1 MKTDGIILDI
11 DGTLW
16 DSTPIVAK
24 AWNEVIAQ
32 RKDVPVRLTA
42 KQLTGLFGRT
52 LEVIADMIFPFLE
65 KEDRYTLI
73 NACCDREHELLY
85 ECDDDILYPGVADT
99 IRSLSAKVPL
109 FIVSNCQSGYIE
121 VLLESCGLREY
132 VRDIECYGNT
142 GLPKGDNIRM
152 VVQRNHLERCFYVGD
167 THMDEEAAGAAG
179 IPFVHAAYGFGR
191 AERPVGTI
199 ESLSQ
204 LTALAK
210 KLLD

>member
-32 RKDVPVRLTA
+32 RKDVPVRLTP

-52 LEVIADMIFPFLE
+52 LEVIADMVFPFLE

-85 ECDDDILYPGVADT
+85 ECNDDILYPGVADT
-99 IRSLSAKVPL
+99 IRSLSAKVRTSQGIQYPL
-109 FIVSNCQSGYIE
+109 NRRQKSSGTSG
-121 VLLESCGLREY
+121 LCGRY
-132 VRDIECYGNT
+132 RRR
-142 GLPKGDNIRM
+142 P
-152 VVQRNHLERCFYVGD
+152 H
-167 THMDEEAAGAAG
+167 G
-179 IPFVHAAYGFGR
+179 I
-191 AERPVGTI
+191 
-199 ESLSQ
+199 
-204 LTALAK
+204 
-210 KLLD
+210 

>member
-52 LEVIADMIFPFLE
+52 LEVIADMVFPFLE

-73 NACCDREHELLY
+73 MPVATGNMNCSTNA
-85 ECDDDILYPGVADT
+85 T
-99 IRSLSAKVPL
+99 MTFS
-109 FIVSNCQSGYIE
+109 
-121 VLLESCGLREY
+121 
-132 VRDIECYGNT
+132 
-142 GLPKGDNIRM
+142 
-152 VVQRNHLERCFYVGD
+152 
-167 THMDEEAAGAAG
+167 
-179 IPFVHAAYGFGR
+179 IPV
-191 AERPVGTI
+191 
-199 ESLSQ
+199 
-204 LTALAK
+204 
-210 KLLD
+210 

>member
-85 ECDDDILYPGVADT
+85 ECNDDILYPGVADT

-121 VLLESCGLREY
+121 LFL
-132 VRDIECYGNT
+132 
-142 GLPKGDNIRM
+142 
-152 VVQRNHLERCFYVGD
+152 
-167 THMDEEAAGAAG
+167 
-179 IPFVHAAYGFGR
+179 
-191 AERPVGTI
+191 
-199 ESLSQ
+199 
-204 LTALAK
+204 K
-210 KLLD
+210 KTDHGSFITDYE

>member
-52 LEVIADMIFPFLE
+52 LEVIADMVFPFLE

-73 NACCDREHELLY
+73 NSCCDREHELLY

-121 VLLESCGLREY
+121 LFLKKTDLGSFIT
-132 VRDIECYGNT
+132 DFECAGNT
-142 GLPKGDNIRM
+142 GHPKGYNIRL
-152 VVQRNHLERCFYVGD
+152 VADRNHLEHPVYVGD
-167 THMDEEAAGAAG
+167 IDGDRVASEEAGV
-179 IPFVHAAYGFGR
+179 PFCHASYGFGEVDH
-191 AERPVGTI
+191 ADYVIKNFSELKSI
-199 ESLSQ
+199 FE
-204 LTALAK
+204 
-210 KLLD
+210 

>member
-121 VLLESCGLREY
+121 LPLLRIHQKRFETFR
-132 VRDIECYGNT
+132 
-142 GLPKGDNIRM
+142 
-152 VVQRNHLERCFYVGD
+152 
-167 THMDEEAAGAAG
+167 
-179 IPFVHAAYGFGR
+179 
-191 AERPVGTI
+191 
-199 ESLSQ
+199 
-204 LTALAK
+204 
-210 KLLD
+210 

>member
-52 LEVIADMIFPFLE
+52 LEVIADMVFPFLE

-73 NACCDREHELLY
+73 NVILLGFIFEL
-85 ECDDDILYPGVADT
+85 
-99 IRSLSAKVPL
+99 
-109 FIVSNCQSGYIE
+109 
-121 VLLESCGLREY
+121 
-132 VRDIECYGNT
+132 
-142 GLPKGDNIRM
+142 
-152 VVQRNHLERCFYVGD
+152 
-167 THMDEEAAGAAG
+167 
-179 IPFVHAAYGFGR
+179 
-191 AERPVGTI
+191 
-199 ESLSQ
+199 
-204 LTALAK
+204 
-210 KLLD
+210 

>member
-32 RKDVPVRLTA
+32 RKDVPVRLTP

-52 LEVIADMIFPFLE
+52 LEVIADMVFPFLE

-85 ECDDDILYPGVADT
+85 ECNDDILYPGVADT

-109 FIVSNCQSGYIE
+109 FIVSNCQSG
-121 VLLESCGLREY
+121 
-132 VRDIECYGNT
+132 
-142 GLPKGDNIRM
+142 
-152 VVQRNHLERCFYVGD
+152 
-167 THMDEEAAGAAG
+167 
-179 IPFVHAAYGFGR
+179 
-191 AERPVGTI
+191 
-199 ESLSQ
+199 
-204 LTALAK
+204 
-210 KLLD
+210 

>member
-52 LEVIADMIFPFLE
+52 LEVIADMVFPFLE

-121 VLLESCGLREY
+121 LFLKKTDLGSFIT
-132 VRDIECYGNT
+132 DFECAGNT
-142 GLPKGDNIRM
+142 GHPKGYNIRL
-152 VVQRNHLERCFYVGD
+152 VADRKSSGTSGLCGRYRRRPR
-167 THMDEEAAGAAG
+167 G
-179 IPFVHAAYGFGR
+179 IR
-191 AERPVGTI
+191 RSWRSI
-199 ESLSQ
+199 LSR
-204 LTALAK
+204 
-210 KLLD
+210 LLRIR

>member
-73 NACCDREHELLY
+73 NTWLR
-85 ECDDDILYPGVADT
+85 PGT
-99 IRSLSAKVPL
+99 
-109 FIVSNCQSGYIE
+109 
-121 VLLESCGLREY
+121 
-132 VRDIECYGNT
+132 
-142 GLPKGDNIRM
+142 
-152 VVQRNHLERCFYVGD
+152 
-167 THMDEEAAGAAG
+167 
-179 IPFVHAAYGFGR
+179 
-191 AERPVGTI
+191 
-199 ESLSQ
+199 
-204 LTALAK
+204 
-210 KLLD
+210 